1 MATLLTARTA
11 DKAEAHRVNEI
22 PTSRFDGS
30 TGPRIIGPRDGK
42 FTDLGSVGVRFMIW
56 GAETGGLFSLVEHP
70 IPPRTLA
77 APYHRHAR
85 EDEYSYVLEGRMGAL
100 LGDDV
105 VYAEAGDLV
114 YKPRNQWHTFWN
126 AGDTPCRILEI
137 IAQPGFEHFF
147 NELGDAMTAINAPNP
162 GVVLANSDLPERY
175 AIEFRPERT
184 AEICRTYG
192 IRFPGLT
199 DG

>member
-1 MATLLTARTA
+1 MATLQ
-11 DKAEAHRVNEI
+11 EI
-22 PTSRFDGS
+22 DGISESKDRQDYQIPDSRFDGS

-42 FTDLGSVGVRFMIW
+42 FVDLGSVGVRFMIW
-56 GAETGGLFSLVEHP
+56 GAETGGRFSLVEHP

-100 LGDDV
+100 LGDEV

-126 AGDTPCRILEI
+126 DGDSPCRVLEI
-137 IAQPGFEHFF
+137 IADPGFEHFF
-147 NELGDAMTAINAPNP
+147 NELGEAMADVNATSPAD
-162 GVVLANSDLPERY
+162 VLPHSDLPERY
-175 AIEFRPERT
+175 AIEFQPERIP
-184 AEICRTYG
+184 EICRTYG
-192 IRFPGLT
+192 LRFPGMS
-199 DG
+199 DE